1 MRSDVYQRMRDDI
14 VSGALAAE
22 TPLVEITLAAKY
34 GTSRT
39 PIREALRRL
48 EQDGLVVRA
57 DRSMRVR
64 ARSPEE
70 ILEIYEVR
78 ISLEGMAARGAAER
92 RTALDL
98 AKLRRTAER
107 MAEADTDDPRAMA
120 DANRRFHEAVW
131 AASHNATLLDLLT
144 RLNDHLIRYPSTTLS
159 HPGRWE
165 EALREHAELVAAIER
180 HDAAA
185 ATEVAER
192 HMTKARDVRLLMYG
206 DEGP

>member
-22 TPLVEITLAAKY
+22 APLVEVALATKY

-48 EQDGLVVRA
+48 EQDGLVERA

-78 ISLEGMAARGAAER
+78 ISLEGIASRGAAER
-92 RTALDL
+92 HTALDL

-107 MAEADTDDPRAMA
+107 MAQADRADTRGMA
-120 DANRRFHEAVW
+120 EANRRFHEAVW
-131 AASHNATLLDLLT
+131 AASHNVTLVDLLT
-144 RLNDHLIRYPSTTLS
+144 RLNDHLIRYPTTTLS

-165 EALREHAELVAAIER
+165 EALEEHAELLAAIER
-180 HDAAA
+180 RDAAA
-185 ATEVAER
+185 ATEIAER
-192 HMTKARDVRLLMYG
+192 HMTKARDVRLLMYS